1 MATSA
6 STESSHVA
14 ATTRRWYWEVS
25 WWVTSWNG
33 NTATISYEVYDRCED
48 GASGSASVANYGF
61 SGSIG
66 GHDFSNVEGGNFVK
80 DNRRAY
86 GSFTHAGGTNIYITL
101 TAHPFSGNYTSS
113 LSVNHG
119 LDNHASTPTVTC
131 SATRTETTIT
141 VTMNVTNTG
150 NLSLVDKYI
159 DLFKNSNCSDASK
172 IGTLSSINSNTSFSG
187 SFGAPGTT
195 PVLSPNTTYYIRA
208 NASNGAFRGYS
219 SVISVTTYKYPYLTE
234 CSDFTIGNNVTL
246 KFYNPL
252 KRAIKIQ
259 MWAHNNS
266 SFVTNLTDISAP
278 SSVTNNIQTYTF
290 NTSASSIVSNLY
302 SAIPA
307 TTESKY
313 NIDVYYPDK
322 SGNKAV
328 GDLGKK
334 FKVKGNNQ
342 EAPTFT
348 DFNYTDTDPLGSL
361 LTGKN
366 GVTWSGN
373 QKGVLV
379 AGLSDCIFKIPT
391 SKKATSNYGATLD
404 KYTFAWSNGPSTST
418 QYETNKEVSNHVYDG
433 NTTTISVSA
442 YDKRGQYKTV
452 SKTVAI
458 VTPSHATGTLNAPRK
473 DGIDTETYL
482 TGSIKIWA
490 GDWKGGIDGSSNKR
504 LNNLYKVEYS
514 VNDGS
519 KKDITSSIT
528 SITPTTSG
536 DFKIYNLPA
545 ITSSNPIKIHQ
556 IGDSGGFPITNTYTI
571 KIYVTTGPE
580 NVVGKQW
587 DVQQLISTIKVNSA
601 NYGLTRFKVLNTNN
615 NEYEHYYGINRL
627 PFGRAGL
634 IVRAEDIQIRA
645 ESSASGSTAIMGYG
659 IGSGGVNRG
668 VYDHTRGDWLFALK
682 DIAYMSGQNNNN
694 KSEAYYNDT
703 LRAYVSD
710 ALWVCG
716 TISTKLDTSTYLHG
730 NKGINVML
738 NDENTSAGFHMIA
751 SQKSTNGRFMFGTWN
766 DVFHLYY
773 TAQSKIDSNENGFTY
788 DFKLLSEG
796 GNAEVPNNLYVKGN
810 IKAGNLGTFKVGGWC
825 YATCSSSG
833 CSVVNGSNIASVSRE
848 NLGLYQ
854 VNFTNAMPN
863 ANYAISVSCEVG
875 GRGGEITGVY
885 AASTTSFRVDV
896 TNYNGTAVEA
906 SQLRVMV
913 LC

>member
-14 ATTRRWYWEVS
+14 APSRKWYWQVS

-33 NTATISYEVYDRCED
+33 NTATINYEVYDRCED
-48 GASGSASVANYGF
+48 GTSGSTYVANYGF

-86 GSFTHAGGTNIYITL
+86 GSFTHAGGTNINISL
-101 TAHPFSGNYTSS
+101 TAHPYGGNWTSS

-131 SATRTETTIT
+131 SVTRTETTIT

-159 DLFKNSNCSDASK
+159 DLFTNSNCSDASK
-172 IGTLSSINSNTSFSG
+172 IGTLSSINSTTSFSG
-187 SFGAPGTT
+187 SFGAPGTN

-208 NASNGAFRGYS
+208 NASNGVFRGYS
-219 SVISVTTYKYPYLTE
+219 SVISITTYKYPYLTE

-252 KRAIKIQ
+252 KRTIELQMYSHAGSVFINSTKIPCTPNDG
-259 MWAHNNS
+259 A
-266 SFVTNLTDISAP
+266 A
-278 SSVTNNIQTYTF
+278 YTF
-290 NTSASSIVSNLY
+290 PASNYNSNLY
-302 SAIPA
+302 ASIPTA
-307 TTESKY
+307 TESKY
-313 NIDVYYPDK
+313 NIDVWY
-322 SGNKAV
+322 SGNKAI
-328 GDLGKK
+328 GNMGKK
-334 FKVKGNNQ
+334 YKVKGNNQ

-366 GVTWSGN
+366 GTTWSGN
-373 QKGVLV
+373 QTGVLV

-391 SKKATSNYGATLD
+391 SKKATSSYGATLD
-404 KYTFAWSNGPSTST
+404 KYTFTWPNGSSTST
-418 QYETNKEVSNHVYDG
+418 PYETNKEVSNHVYDG

-514 VNDGS
+514 VNDGA
-519 KKDITSSIT
+519 KHEITSSIT

-545 ITSSNPIKIHQ
+545 ITASNPIKIHQ
-556 IGDSGGFPITNTYTI
+556 NGSSGGFPVTNTYTI

-627 PFGRAGL
+627 PFGRAGM

-682 DIAYMSGQNNNN
+682 DIAYMSGQNNN

-703 LRAYVSD
+703 LRAYISD

-716 TISTKLDTSTYLHG
+716 TISTKLDTSTFLNG

-738 NDENTSAGFHMIA
+738 KDENTSAGFHMIA

-773 TAQSKIDSNENGFTY
+773 TAQSKINANENGYTY

-833 CSVVNGSNIASVSRE
+833 CSVVNGSNIASVTRV

-854 VNFTNAMPN
+854 INFTNAMPN
-863 ANYAISVSCEVG
+863 ANYAASVSCEVS

-885 AASTTSFRVDV
+885 NASTTSFCVDV

-913 LC
+913 LCL